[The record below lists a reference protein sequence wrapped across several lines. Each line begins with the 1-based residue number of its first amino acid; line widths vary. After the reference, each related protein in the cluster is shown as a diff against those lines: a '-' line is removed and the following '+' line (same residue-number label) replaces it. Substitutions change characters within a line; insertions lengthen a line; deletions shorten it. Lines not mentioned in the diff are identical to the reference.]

1 MSLIKNVRKG
11 RLWGTVYTLYP
22 DRSKTD
28 QDNRKK
34 TPRWSVWAKRVS
46 PCQAK
51 RGQTSEDDV
60 AWLTVDVSLVSYF
73 LFSDMVDSSSKIR
86 MALVIMVS
94 IAQVYFLRGLFGA
107 VPTSC
112 VPWVGLSTCFLFC
125 WIKGTVLKTYGDAYI
140 LKVQG
145 LPARVPLKT
154 TSTTGAL
161 TAGDTEP

>member
-1 MSLIKNVRKG
+1 M
-11 RLWGTVYTLYP
+11 
-22 DRSKTD
+22 
-28 QDNRKK
+28 
-34 TPRWSVWAKRVS
+34 S

-112 VPWVGLSTCFLFC
+112 VP
-125 WIKGTVLKTYGDAYI
+125 
-140 LKVQG
+140 
-145 LPARVPLKT
+145 
-154 TSTTGAL
+154 
-161 TAGDTEP
+161 